1 MGDSRGKQFFFKTSS
16 DTAFYLKYTRTTP
29 TTSRPPSSRLPSA
42 NTRSPAW
49 STYSAGALEESN
61 SAQKETL
68 HMTKRNPWCSTT
80 RRLTVTQLSY
90 SETILLCDI
99 DRSVL
104 PSQVSSTS
112 GAAKANANVR
122 GIWSKTKLF
131 RCSGSMQR
139 NECSQRRESRPP
151 TTTET

>member
-1 MGDSRGKQFFFKTSS
+1 MGDSRGEQFFFKTSS

-29 TTSRPPSSRLPSA
+29 TTSRPPSSQLPSA

-104 PSQVSSTS
+104 PSQVI
-112 GAAKANANVR
+112 KYLR
-122 GIWSKTKLF
+122 GRKSEC
-131 RCSGSMQR
+131 RCKGHLV
-139 NECSQRRESRPP
+139 
-151 TTTET
+151 